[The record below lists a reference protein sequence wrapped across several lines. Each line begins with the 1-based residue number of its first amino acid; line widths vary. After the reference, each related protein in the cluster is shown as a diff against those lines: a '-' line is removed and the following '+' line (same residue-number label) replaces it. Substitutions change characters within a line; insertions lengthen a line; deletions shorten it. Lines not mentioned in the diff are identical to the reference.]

1 MLKEKRLKNGVA
13 HSGFLFVVALT
24 AGLLL
29 GCVRV
34 VYSAEETPV
43 VPEPTPAKRTSL
55 RLAPIRF
62 SVHTGGVLN
71 YNLRHDTKQMEQ
83 LLSLSVKTSLRARS
97 FIWQPWF
104 APVDASFGVGYG
116 GSFARTESSA
126 SKSEV
131 IQFDGDVAVRL
142 QPRTRYATEISF
154 GKFRTRPISGAS
166 SLAGSGYRR
175 LGLSQDYQSRNQST
189 VGSVILGRVVAEDRS
204 SIIKDSF
211 SMNVSH
217 VLASLQRV
225 ETNWNMLREYSPYL
239 GYRSLRGNLIARHD
253 YRLPGKRYVRS
264 IYNNSKLN
272 NRQFNVASSSAQQQ
286 FSSIGSA
293 TLSPE
298 LTIFGSA
305 RVQSDASAQS
315 RSSNMSLDTAYAL
328 TPTVRASGGIRV
340 RDESD
345 IQTVTTT
352 ASLAAS
358 KSVGESKST
367 KLGVF
372 TYRKYVSAGVSASN
386 NVTTDTA
393 ASQTIRSSQ
402 GIGLSASLG
411 HSISNSTK
419 LYAGQL
425 TSNANQTTSSSLGAN
440 GLGTLPLATNASL
453 RWAHANEVARSS
465 TNVRITAGD
474 TRYFRSNNNNKLGT
488 RQLAN
493 FQATHTQKPARF
505 MVWSGDLTVQWASY
519 QGAQTASA
527 SAGLKYSHGRAF
539 QIPRMVFSSTLQTQ
553 YNLLASTG
561 QSQGQQLT
569 WNNGLIYYVGQL
581 DMSLDVNMSRIGQNS
596 QGYLLFKLRRI
607 F

>member
-13 HSGFLFVVALT
+13 HSGFLFVVALA

-62 SVHTGGVLN
+62 SVHTGGTLS
-71 YNLRHDTKQMEQ
+71 YSLRHDTRQMAQ
-83 LLSLSVKTSLRARS
+83 LLSLSVNTSVRARS
-97 FIWQPWF
+97 FLWQPWF
-104 APVDASFGVGYG
+104 APVDASLGVGYG
-116 GSFARTESSA
+116 GSFARAGSNA
-126 SKSEV
+126 GKSET
-131 IQFDGDVAVRL
+131 IQVGGGVAVL
-142 QPRTRYATEISF
+142 LLPRTRYPTQISF
-154 GKFRTRPISGAS
+154 NKIRTRPISGTG
-166 SLAGSGYRR
+166 SLVGSGSRQ
-175 LGLSQDYQSRNQST
+175 LGLNQGYRSRNQKT
-189 VGSVILGRVVAEDRS
+189 VGSVTLTHAVIEGVPSTITDA
-204 SIIKDSF
+204 F
-211 SMNVSH
+211 SMSLSH
-217 VLASLQRV
+217 VLTPLQRLDTSWDMTRV
-225 ETNWNMLREYSPYL
+225 YSPYL
-239 GYRSLRGNLIARHD
+239 GYRSLTGNMVAGHD
-253 YRLPGKRYVRS
+253 YRPSNGSVRS
-264 IYNNSKLN
+264 IYNNNRLS
-272 NRQFNVASSSAQQQ
+272 NRQANVASSSGYQQLN
-286 FSSIGSA
+286 SVGSA
-293 TLSPE
+293 VVSPGLS
-298 LTIFGSA
+298 IFGSA
-305 RVQSDASAQS
+305 RVRSGTSDQS
-315 RSSNMSLDTAYAL
+315 RASNMSLNTTYAL

-345 IQTVTTT
+345 IQTITTT
-352 ASLAAS
+352 ASLVAS

-372 TYRKYVSAGVSASN
+372 TYRKYASAGVSASN

-393 ASQTIRSSQ
+393 ASQAIASSQ

-411 HSISNSTK
+411 HSISNSTQ

-425 TSNANQTTSSSLGAN
+425 TSNANQTTSSSLGTN
-440 GLGTLPLATNASL
+440 GLGILPLTTNASL
-453 RWAHANEVARSS
+453 RWAHTNEVARSS

-474 TRYFRSNNNNKLGT
+474 TRYLRSNNNSKLGI

-519 QGAQTASA
+519 QGTQTASA